1 MTTKKDGRKTKQ
13 FALRASVNGTRVWE
27 NLTDEERKAR
37 IDRLQ
42 AGRRKWQAE
51 KEQIDAWS
59 DYANSV
65 SRSYDELYSY
75 DPNKKTPAEIPKPRS
90 LNLVDMEGFRVPP
103 MHETPD
109 LDLKDAEKMPE
120 VGALAAFNSVAT
132 HKRARTMVTRLKEL
146 ALKDDGFE
154 ITADNEYVGISWVKL
169 QALVYKIMK
178 EMDEA

>member
-1 MTTKKDGRKTKQ
+1 MATKKDGRKTKQ

-42 AGRRKWQAE
+42 AGRKKWQAE
-51 KEQIDAWS
+51 KEQIDAWN
-59 DYANSV
+59 DYAN
-65 SRSYDELYSY
+65 ELYSY
-75 DPNKKTPAEIPKPRS
+75 DPNEKTPAEIPKPRS
-90 LNLVDMEGFRVPP
+90 LNLVDMEGFHVRSVD
-103 MHETPD
+103 TPD
-109 LDLKDAEKMPE
+109 LEAGDIKMPNF
-120 VGALAAFNSVAT
+120 GAKAAFKSVAT

-178 EMDEA
+178 EMDDE